1 MLRYYLVH
9 HTYVRSHTQ
18 LSCGPYMLAIG
29 SWRCSNES
37 NNSQQQA
44 LAYHPE
50 PPHKPQ
56 HELSALRVLCA
67 LCVPFL
73 RTFSHLIRASQ
84 YTLIL
89 RNHLGAPARTTPGC
103 SEIIE
108 SCTTRTQHLVTKQA
122 TTQGTASAQIQTKL
136 LLILSKN
143 LALLAIT
150 LTSNCR

>member
-1 MLRYYLVH
+1 MPPSYSVRRGRLTAQLPCRTGTSYTPELCKTGRHYTQEISDSQYTLILRNHLGAPARTTPGMLRYYLVH

-73 RTFSHLIRASQ
+73 RTFSHHAYI
-84 YTLIL
+84 
-89 RNHLGAPARTTPGC
+89 
-103 SEIIE
+103 
-108 SCTTRTQHLVTKQA
+108 
-122 TTQGTASAQIQTKL
+122 KL
-136 LLILSKN
+136 LLK
-143 LALLAIT
+143 
-150 LTSNCR
+150 RQ